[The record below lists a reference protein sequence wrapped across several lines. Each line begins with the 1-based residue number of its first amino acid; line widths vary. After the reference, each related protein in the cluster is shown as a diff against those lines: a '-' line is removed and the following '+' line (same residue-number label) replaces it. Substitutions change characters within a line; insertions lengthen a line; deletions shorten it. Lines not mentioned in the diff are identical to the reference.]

1 LFVTAA
7 LVSPAAV
14 DDGGLMGDPE
24 KPRADRPL
32 RRSFTASEKLAILEA
47 YESLEGPGAKGAFLR
62 REGLFSSQITTWRRA
77 RDAGAISGLA
87 TAARAPKKSREE
99 AEFEAMK
106 ARAERAEA
114 KLART
119 EEALSVMGKLHAL
132 LEDVSKRAENGK

>member
-32 RRSFTASEKLAILEA
+32 RRSFTASEKLAI
-47 YESLEGPGAKGAFLR
+47 LEGPGAKGAFLR

-99 AEFEAMK
+99 VEFEAMK

-132 LEDVSKRAENGK
+132 LEDVSKRADNGK